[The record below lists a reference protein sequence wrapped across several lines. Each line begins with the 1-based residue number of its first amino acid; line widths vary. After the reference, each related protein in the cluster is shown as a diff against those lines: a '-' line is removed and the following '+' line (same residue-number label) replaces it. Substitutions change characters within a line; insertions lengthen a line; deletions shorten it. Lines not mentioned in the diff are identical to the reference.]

1 MDKIR
6 HNYYLEDLNKTGEH
20 TIFLHLWRGDE
31 KTKVSLKYKVNPSS
45 WNTGSKNKSQICG
58 HSKNPCEDND
68 TINFMLERICGMIEK
83 FEDLKSTS
91 SIDEMKNQIRTYV
104 NEFINTNPSSNFD
117 KSLTPKERV
126 TFIDFFAG
134 AGGFSEGFMQAHAKD
149 KWFDF
154 LLASDIDENCELTHR
169 SRYNHQLGLSTKFL
183 RKDITDHD
191 FIYDLKQ
198 DLTGQGIDVIVGGPP
213 CQSFSLAGRRRA
225 FDVKNNLFYH
235 YLKVIRELKPKYFVM
250 ENVKGLANKDGGKI
264 KKSIVSQIRSIIDE
278 TKFHRI
284 EEFFN
289 ILTKIQNSENDKTPI
304 SVDSVIRNIIR
315 QYDHSIIRF
324 ILNKLKYEIEIDR
337 NKKEELNNTLLNR
350 ISNPFKCL
358 IRDYVPYQVSKTNA
372 VVNTIRHGIRLL
384 RRQAYLDEL
393 NHMIVKEK
401 SKSDIDND
409 NFVTSFDSFLQ
420 TIDGTEIIHK
430 IKQSLKALKKL
441 IISEGWL
448 KDGPKLNEPIKEI
461 NEYLDLYSLS
471 YDGCLEVIAEIA
483 EYNDL
488 GVEFKNLMDEISLYQ
503 IADEPFIANS
513 SDYGVPQK
521 RERILFI
528 GCRSDQNF
536 IDSIPPIKG
545 EKVPLKDALTDL
557 DKNGKNKSISK
568 FAKEAKAG
576 RLPKWYKVG
585 TPFYVKSLE
594 NLRQNK
600 KELYNNGIP
609 MNMEKSN
616 QTEPVKMRL
625 GVILQKG
632 GYEQA
637 KETLKERGLLT
648 GKRNYNLLNPNLPAP
663 TMVTLPDD
671 FIHYND
677 PRPLTVREM
686 ARIQSF
692 DDNFVFQG
700 KRTTGGQRRKR
711 EIPQYT
717 LVGNAMP
724 PLMAKAIATEV
735 LKNIH

>member
-1 MDKIR
+1 
-6 HNYYLEDLNKTGEH
+6 
-20 TIFLHLWRGDE
+20 
-31 KTKVSLKYKVNPSS
+31 
-45 WNTGSKNKSQICG
+45 
-58 HSKNPCEDND
+58 
-68 TINFMLERICGMIEK
+68 
-83 FEDLKSTS
+83 
-91 SIDEMKNQIRTYV
+91 
-104 NEFINTNPSSNFD
+104 
-117 KSLTPKERV
+117 
-126 TFIDFFAG
+126 
-134 AGGFSEGFMQAHAKD
+134 MQAHTKD

-183 RKDITDHD
+183 RKDITNHD

-198 DLTGQGIDVIVGGPP
+198 ELTGQGIDVIVGGPP
-213 CQSFSLAGRRRA
+213 CQSFSLAGKRRA

-250 ENVKGLANKDGGKI
+250 ENVKGLANKEGGKI
-264 KKSIVSQIRSIIDE
+264 KKSIISQIRSIIDE

-304 SVDSVIRNIIR
+304 SVDSFVRNIIH

-324 ILNKLKYEIEIDR
+324 ILNKLKYEIEIDQ

-358 IRDYVPYQVSKTNA
+358 IRDCVPYQVSKTNA

-483 EYNDL
+483 EDNNL

-536 IDSIPPIKG
+536 IDSIPPIKR
-545 EKVPLKDALTDL
+545 EKVPLKDALSDL
-557 DKNGKNKSISK
+557 DENGKNKSISK

-585 TPFYVKSLE
+585 TPFYVKSFE

-625 GVILQKG
+625 EVILQKG

-637 KETLKERGLLT
+637 KETLKERGLIT
-648 GKRNYNLLNPNLPAP
+648 GKRNYNLLNPNLLAP

-700 KRTTGGQRRKR
+700 KRTTGGQKRKR

-717 LVGNAMP
+717 LVGNAIP
-724 PLMAKAIATEV
+724 PLMAKAIAQEI
-735 LKNIH
+735 LMKIN